1 MEQVK
6 ETLNGILI
14 GIGIYAVLVELVG
27 IFFSGDVLSYTLGLV
42 FGTGVAVLLIFH
54 MTRTLDRALDC
65 PETQAVKY
73 TRKQSFLRLLIM
85 LVALAVAVLLQKRLN
100 FIAVVLGML
109 GLKVGALFA
118 PFFLKRLY
126 PEHFVTQ
133 EEE

>member
-73 TRKQSFLRLLIM
+73 TRRQSFLRLLIM

>member
-1 MEQVK
+1 
-6 ETLNGILI
+6 
-14 GIGIYAVLVELVG
+14 
-27 IFFSGDVLSYTLGLV
+27 
-42 FGTGVAVLLIFH
+42 
-54 MTRTLDRALDC
+54 
-65 PETQAVKY
+65 
-73 TRKQSFLRLLIM
+73 M